1 MRAHNICK
9 SFIAALMG
17 FALFF
22 GFASLDL
29 RTDELPLSSSYGKL
43 QPRIPFEKFEYFSG
57 EPDRPYE
64 KLADLIV
71 QENPTV
77 ITSHSAAAM
86 TSHLCKLA
94 WKKGADALINMTVS
108 TTNAAG
114 DYARTSAVVKGT
126 AIRWKE

>member
-1 MRAHNICK
+1 MCTNTIFK
-9 SFIAALMG
+9 SFIV
-17 FALFF
+17 ALFGLVFVF
-22 GFASLDL
+22 GCATLDL
-29 RTDELPLSSSYGKL
+29 RTDVLPLSSSYGKL
-43 QPRIPFEKFEYFSG
+43 QPRIPFEKFEYFSD

-77 ITSHSAAAM
+77 LTSHSASAM
-86 TSHLCKLA
+86 TSYLCKLA
-94 WKKGADALINMTVS
+94 WKNGADAVINVTVS
-108 TTNAAG
+108 TTSAAG

>member
-43 QPRIPFEKFEYFSG
+43 QFRIPFEKF
-57 EPDRPYE
+57 
-64 KLADLIV
+64 
-71 QENPTV
+71 
-77 ITSHSAAAM
+77 
-86 TSHLCKLA
+86 
-94 WKKGADALINMTVS
+94 
-108 TTNAAG
+108 
-114 DYARTSAVVKGT
+114 
-126 AIRWKE
+126 

>member
-1 MRAHNICK
+1 MRTYTICK
-9 SFIAALMG
+9 SFMAVIVGLILVLGCAT
-17 FALFF
+17 
-22 GFASLDL
+22 LDL
-29 RTDELPLSSSYGKL
+29 RTDVLPLSSNFGKL

-57 EPDRPYE
+57 EPDKPYE

-77 ITSHSAAAM
+77 ISSHSASAM
-86 TSHLCKLA
+86 TSYLCKLA
-94 WKKGADALINMTVS
+94 WKKGADALINVTVS
-108 TTNAAG
+108 TTSAAG

>member
-1 MRAHNICK
+1 MRTNTIFK
-9 SFIAALMG
+9 SLFAAL
-17 FALFF
+17 F
-22 GFASLDL
+22 GLILVLGCATLDL
-29 RTDELPLSSSYGKL
+29 RTDVLPLSGTYGKL

-77 ITSHSAAAM
+77 LTSHSASAM
-86 TSHLCKLA
+86 TSYLCKLA
-94 WKKGADALINMTVS
+94 WKNGADAVINVTVS
-108 TTNAAG
+108 TTSAAG

-126 AIRWKE
+126 AVRWKE